1 MVPACVA
8 RGGSRPIIIVPMQTQ
23 ITTQIACPAC
33 DATYRVPAESIGEGR
48 KVRCQRCREEWFA
61 TPAAAEVDAGP
72 APEAAS
78 EEAFDEVRAPGVA
91 SPEPILG
98 LEDASGLVA
107 IDAPE
112 AFVERRHASASRPPA
127 KRFAGWPRA
136 RSKGAPSSRQKVSRR
151 PRWSAVAVA
160 AGVAAL
166 GIMGGARV
174 EIVRAA
180 PALASLYELIGL
192 PVNVRGLAIRD
203 VRSVEDIADG
213 GPLLLVTGVVENVSG
228 VALDVPRL
236 RLAVTAKGDRE
247 IYAWTTVAGRP
258 KLEPGETATFR
269 ARLAS
274 PPAEGQA
281 IAVRFLA
288 RRDLMASI
296 GR

>member
-1 MVPACVA
+1 MP
-8 RGGSRPIIIVPMQTQ
+8 TQ
-23 ITTQIACPAC
+23 ITTQIACPSC
-33 DATYRVPAESIGEGR
+33 EATYRVPAESLGAGR
-48 KVRCQRCREEWFA
+48 NVRCQRCRQEWFA
-61 TPAAAEVDAGP
+61 TGSAIEAAEPETQAPDLPETDAAASDVTP
-72 APEAAS
+72 
-78 EEAFDEVRAPGVA
+78 
-91 SPEPILG
+91 PEPILG

-107 IDAPE
+107 IDTPEVVVEPRRAGPARAP
-112 AFVERRHASASRPPA
+112 AGRFDGWRRPTA
-127 KRFAGWPRA
+127 RA
-136 RSKGAPSSRQKVSRR
+136 AAPSRQKVSRR

-160 AGVAAL
+160 VGVAAL

-180 PALASLYELIGL
+180 PSLASLYELVGL

-203 VRSVEDIADG
+203 LHSVEEMFDG
-213 GPLLLVTGVVENVSG
+213 APLLLVTGVVENVSR

-281 IAVRFLA
+281 IEVRFLA
-288 RRDLMASI
+288 RRDLMASL